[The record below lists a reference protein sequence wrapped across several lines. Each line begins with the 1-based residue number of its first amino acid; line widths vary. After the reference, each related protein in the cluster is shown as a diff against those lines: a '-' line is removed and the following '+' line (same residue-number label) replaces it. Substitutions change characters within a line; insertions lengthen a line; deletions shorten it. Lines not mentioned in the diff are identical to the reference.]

1 MRLLLPLTLSAAVN
15 AFVPQ
20 STRSNHKSSSPSTLE
35 ARRSILPIIRRNRPS
50 LRFPDFES
58 LFDEIDQMMDRSV
71 NSILTPTPS
80 LFGNDEETSIIQ
92 RDIMKL
98 RRPLGLQV
106 TQDDNQYKVTMH
118 VPDVEVENLDL
129 QLDHDGRVLRLKGER
144 SHEDEGMKL
153 QSRFEKAVLLSPD
166 IDTTKLA
173 ANMSGD
179 ILTIVAP
186 KIESKEVLKRSNCT
200 KIEIQFE
207 QPEMLSSGIY
217 EETREND
224 DVETAKAQ
232 VSVES
237 VTNENPDVSNDHKV
251 IPGEKKWPVKDFPY

>member
-1 MRLLLPLTLSAAVN
+1 
-15 AFVPQ
+15 
-20 STRSNHKSSSPSTLE
+20 
-35 ARRSILPIIRRNRPS
+35 
-50 LRFPDFES
+50 
-58 LFDEIDQMMDRSV
+58 MDSSV
-71 NSILTPTPS
+71 NSILTPTRA
-80 LFGNDEETSIIQ
+80 LLGTDEDTSIDQ

-106 TQDDNQYKVTMH
+106 TQDDNQYKVTMQ

-179 ILTIVAP
+179 TLTIVAP
-186 KIESKEVLKRSNCT
+186 KIESKEVLGRPEST
-200 KIEIQFE
+200 RIKICVE
-207 QPEMLSSGIY
+207 QPPEIDVAGKSESFFNS
-217 EETREND
+217 ENSPKSKTRI
-224 DVETAKAQ
+224 
-232 VSVES
+232 SVES
-237 VTNENPDVSNDHKV
+237 VPEENPCVSDEHEV
-251 IPGEKKWPVKDFPY
+251 MPGEKKWPVKDFPY